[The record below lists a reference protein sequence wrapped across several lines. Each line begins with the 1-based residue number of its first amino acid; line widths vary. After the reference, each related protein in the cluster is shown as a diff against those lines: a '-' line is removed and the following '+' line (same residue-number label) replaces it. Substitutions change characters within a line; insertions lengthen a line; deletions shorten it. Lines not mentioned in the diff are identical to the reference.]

1 MADTRSLLL
10 QAVALHQAG
19 RLADAAALYDRVLL
33 KEPKNADA
41 LNLKA
46 VILDAH
52 GQREDALALF
62 ERAIAANAK
71 MPEPHFNRANVL
83 ATLERHDDALAG
95 YERAIALR
103 AAYPEAHLN
112 AALLL
117 RKLGRGA
124 DARAAFA
131 RMAAACPADA
141 RAHHGLGDQLAESA
155 TDDAGLDSA
164 QASYDRALQLAP
176 NDPHARFALA
186 NLLARRGRRAQA
198 IDQLRLSLKINPDW
212 PEAFSNL
219 GEWLKLDGRFVE
231 AVAAQRSA
239 VALRPDDPAL
249 HFNLADS
256 LTKINAHGEAR
267 QRLTALIAAHPT
279 FVRAYVN
286 LALILKDQDEPDAA
300 LDLLEAALDLDPTLT
315 QAYANIAA
323 VFVERGWFAA
333 SLSQFDKALALK
345 PDDAPTRFYRG
356 IIRLLV
362 GQFEGGW
369 DDYNRRFDV
378 PKETLTRR
386 AEPPPY
392 WKGEPLAGRT
402 LLVWSEQGIGD
413 EILYAGMLGDVVGK
427 AQRSLIECSDRLVP
441 IFERSFPGA
450 TVFAPSETAKMV
462 KDHGPDFQIAMP
474 SLGGYLRRSFASF
487 PKHAGYLKA
496 DATKVQALRERY
508 LAKAPGNRLVGISW
522 RSKSKRTGTAKSLRL
537 LDLAP
542 ILKTPGVTFVN
553 LQYGDCGDDLAAV
566 KETLGIDVIHD
577 VEVDPLKDME
587 AAFAQVGA
595 MDLVIST
602 SNTTAHTA
610 GAQNTPVWVVLPYA
624 KGVLS
629 YWLTERSD
637 NPWYPSARLF
647 RQGAG
652 DPTSAWADGIVA
664 RIAGELNTWASGK
677 RP

>member
-1 MADTRSLLL
+1 MADTHKVLVE
-10 QAVALHQAG
+10 AVALHQAG
-19 RLADAAALYDRVLL
+19 RLADAATLYDRVLS

-52 GQREDALALF
+52 GRREEAIALF
-62 ERAIAANAK
+62 DRAIAARAAF
-71 MPEPHFNRANVL
+71 PEAHFNRANTL
-83 ATLERHDDALAG
+83 AGLARYDDALAG
-95 YERAIALR
+95 YQRAIAAR
-103 AAYPEAHLN
+103 ATYADAHLN

-117 RKLGRGA
+117 RKLGRGEE
-124 DARAAFA
+124 ARAAFA
-131 RMAAACPADA
+131 RMAAACPGDA
-141 RAHHGLGDQLAESA
+141 RAHHGLGDQLAEA
-155 TDDAGLDSA
+155 AITETELDAA
-164 QASYDRALQLAP
+164 RASYDRALQLAP
-176 NDPHARFALA
+176 NNPYVRFALA
-186 NLLARRGRRAQA
+186 NLLARRGRRRDA
-198 IDQLRLSLKINPDW
+198 IDHLRVALRINPDW

-219 GEWLKLDGRFVE
+219 GEWLKLEGRPAE

-239 VALRPDDPAL
+239 VALRPDDPDL

-256 LTKINAHGEAR
+256 LTKINAQDEAR
-267 QRLTALIAAHPT
+267 RRLTALIAAHPT

-286 LALILKDQDEPDAA
+286 LALILKDQDDHDGA

-333 SLSQFDKALALK
+333 SLPQFDKALALK
-345 PDDAPTRFYRG
+345 PNAAPTLFYRG

-392 WKGEPLAGRT
+392 WKGEPLGGRS

-413 EILYAGMLGDVVGK
+413 EILYASMLGDVIGK
-427 AQRSLIECSDRLVP
+427 AQSCLIECSDRLVP
-441 IFERSFPGA
+441 IFARSFPGA
-450 TVFAPSETAKMV
+450 KVFAPSETAKMIQDL
-462 KDHGPDFQIAMP
+462 KPDFQIAMP
-474 SLGGYLRRSFASF
+474 SLGEHLRQSFARF
-487 PKHAGYLKA
+487 PKHTGYLKP
-496 DATKVQALRERY
+496 DAAKVEALRGRY

-537 LDLAP
+537 VDLVS
-542 ILKTPGVTFVN
+542 ILKVPGITFVN
-553 LQYGDCGDDLAAV
+553 LQYGDCRDDLAAV
-566 KETLGIDVIHD
+566 KDQLGIDVIQD
-577 VEVDPLKDME
+577 PEVDPLKDMD
-587 AAFAQVGA
+587 AAFAQVAA

-610 GAQNTPVWVVLPYA
+610 GAQNVPVWVLLPYA
-624 KGVLS
+624 RGVLW

-647 RQGAG
+647 RQSAG
-652 DPTSAWADGIVA
+652 DPLSAWAKEIDT
-664 RIAGELNTWASGK
+664 RLAGELGAWVAGK
-677 RP
+677 LS